1 MVLVCG
7 DWPRL
12 RRMRGQSRRLLAL
25 AEIYDGGARSD
36 AARIGG
42 VGLQVIRDWVLRFN
56 AEGPGGLID
65 RKAPGN
71 PPKLNDGQRRA
82 LARIVESGPIPAI
95 HGVVRWRLKD
105 LVAWIREEYR
115 ISLDETTVGRELKA
129 LGFRRISARP
139 RHYAQ
144 NELAIEDFKKIPRR
158 TGGDPRRA
166 PGRHRDRAL
175 VAGRSAGRPEKQ
187 DHPAL
192 GTAGNPTKGAARST
206 HEVGLHLRRHLSRA
220 RRILGLGAPPS
231 SCPAATHRP

>member
-1 MVLVCG
+1 MGAAIALREDFDG
-7 DWPRL
+7 PGL
-12 RRMRGQSRRLLAL
+12 RRLAKASKDAGQSRRLLAL

-144 NELAIEDFKKIPRR
+144 NELAIEDFKKNWFFDVSNGIEEVSER
-158 TGGDPRRA
+158 GGDQVDHGDVGGGVSVSACLCPS
-166 PGRHRDRAL
+166 GLEETVEAL
-175 VAGRSAGRPEKQ
+175 HAGVAVA
-187 DHPAL
+187 
-192 GTAGNPTKGAARST
+192 
-206 HEVGLHLRRHLSRA
+206 
-220 RRILGLGAPPS
+220 
-231 SCPAATHRP
+231 